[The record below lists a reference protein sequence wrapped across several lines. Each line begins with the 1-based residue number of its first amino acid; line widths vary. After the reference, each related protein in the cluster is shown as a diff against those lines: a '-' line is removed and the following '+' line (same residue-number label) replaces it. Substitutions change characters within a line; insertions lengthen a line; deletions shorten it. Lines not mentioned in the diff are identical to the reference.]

1 MEEYV
6 IEFYYGYDP
15 GRARISADRLR
26 QATRYV
32 AKLFA
37 SIFDFGTPFI
47 LLKNGIVVVFRHDLI
62 RFGEKITEFVEL
74 PITTETNGFP
84 LFSLAILRDI
94 VVEP

>member
-1 MEEYV
+1 MKAFDEGIKQNE
-6 IEFYYGYDP
+6 
-15 GRARISADRLR
+15 LQ

-32 AKLFA
+32 TKLFA

-62 RFGEKITEFVEL
+62 RFGEKITEIVEL

-84 LFSLAILRDI
+84 LISLVILRDI